1 MTYRLRNILVA
12 VALALVAALL
22 TSFYV
27 TNYQRNVQKDATN
40 VSVFVATRDIPVG
53 TSGAD
58 LARKGLLEKSEI
70 VRRTVVPGAISN
82 PDQLSELV
90 AVQPIYAGEQV
101 STRRFAT
108 PAERGIRAQIK
119 GTMRAI
125 QVPGDG
131 NQLLSGTLRAGD
143 RIDVVASIK
152 LGGDGNTESYATRI
166 VLRDIEV
173 LKAASGGSGS
183 TKIAATS
190 SSLSVLLAVT
200 DTQVQK
206 LFHVLK
212 HGEWSFELRPPLK
225 SNDSPEAVAYASSIL
240 TDGLRGAQ
248 LERIQSGGT
257 P

>member
-27 TNYQRNVQKDATN
+27 TNYQRNVTRDETN
-40 VSVFVATRDIPVG
+40 VEVFVATRDIPVG

-82 PDQLSELV
+82 PDQLADLV
-90 AVQPIYAGEQV
+90 AVQPVYAGEQV

-125 QVPGDG
+125 QVPGDSH
-131 NQLLSGTLRAGD
+131 QLLAGTLRAGD
-143 RIDVVASIK
+143 RIDVVASLK
-152 LGGDGNTESYATRI
+152 LGDDEGASATRV

-173 LKAASGGSGS
+173 LKAGGYGTGGAKLASTDGG
-183 TKIAATS
+183 
-190 SSLSVLLAVT
+190 LSVLLAVT

-206 LFHVLK
+206 LFHVMK
-212 HGEWSFELRPPLK
+212 HGDWSLQLRPPLK
-225 SNDSPEAVAYASSIL
+225 ANDSPETVAYVGSIVR
-240 TDGLRGAQ
+240 DGLS
-248 LERIQSGGT
+248 QSELDRLATGGGR
-257 P
+257 

>member
-27 TNYQRNVQKDATN
+27 TNYQRNVRSDETN
-40 VSVFVATRDIPVG
+40 VSVFVAARDIPVG
-53 TSGAD
+53 TAGAD
-58 LARKGLLEKSEI
+58 LARMGLLEKSEI

-82 PDQLSELV
+82 PGQLSELV
-90 AVQPIYAGEQV
+90 AVQPVYSGEQV

-125 QVPGDG
+125 QVPGDS

-152 LGGDGNTESYATRI
+152 LGGNAEVYATRI

-173 LKAASGGSGS
+173 LKAAAGVGGS
-183 TKIAATS
+183 TKLASTNDG
-190 SSLSVLLAVT
+190 LSVLLAVT

-225 SNDSPEAVAYASSIL
+225 SNDSPAVAYAGSIL

-248 LERIQSGGT
+248 LKRIQSGGT
-257 P
+257 R

>member
-1 MTYRLRNILVA
+1 MTYRLRNVLVA

-27 TNYQRNVQKDATN
+27 TNYQRNVTRDETN
-40 VSVFVATRDIPVG
+40 VEVFVAKNDIPVG

-70 VRRTVVPGAISN
+70 VRRTVVPGAISS
-82 PDQLSELV
+82 PDQLAELV
-90 AVQPIYAGEQV
+90 AVQPVYAGEQV

-108 PAERGIRAQIK
+108 PAERGVRAQLK

-125 QVPGDG
+125 QVPGDSH
-131 NQLLSGTLRAGD
+131 QLLSGTLRAGD
-143 RIDVVASIK
+143 RIDIVASIK
-152 LGGDGNTESYATRI
+152 LGQDESAFATRI

-173 LKAASGGSGS
+173 LKAAVGGGDG
-183 TKIAATS
+183 TPKLAATDGD
-190 SSLSVLLAVT
+190 LSVLLAVT

-225 SNDSPEAVAYASSIL
+225 SNDSPEAVAYAGSIL

-257 P
+257 R